1 MWIYNTENKT
11 IKQQDQR
18 VPCVTGEK
26 PARGAKRKKTF
37 DDVGF
42 W

>member
-26 PARGAKRKKTF
+26 HARGAKRKKTF